1 MSYHASKPILSLRSP
16 KGIGA
21 KMFCCYLKKLNRFV
35 NFPYFRVCFI
45 FSLNSSSHACA
56 LIARIPETTWFVKEI
71 RISDSAAERR
81 RSAALTEDIS
91 A

>member
-1 MSYHASKPILSLRSP
+1 MSYYVSKPILPLRLP
-16 KGIGA
+16 KGVGA
-21 KMFCCYLKKLNRFV
+21 KIFCGYLKKLDRFL